1 MSNLSGQSKLGEWA
15 FFVGILL
22 AILLG
27 LFPNLDSQGVSTLFV
42 MLGVIVGLVNIT
54 KRDTHNF
61 LLAAVALLVV
71 GAGGIQEIPALG
83 QSFGQIFFNI
93 TSFIAPAVVI
103 VALKTILHAGIDHNL
118 HQER

>member
-1 MSNLSGQSKLGEWA
+1 MTDRVQQSRLGEWA
-15 FFVGILL
+15 FVVGVLI

-27 LFPNLDSQGVSTLFV
+27 FFPDLDSQGVSTLFV

-54 KRDTHNF
+54 KRETTSF
-61 LLAAVALLVV
+61 LLASISLLVV

-83 QSFGQIFFNI
+83 ESFSQIFFNI

-103 VALKTILHAGIDHNL
+103 VALKAVFHAGIDH
-118 HQER
+118 HHAEK